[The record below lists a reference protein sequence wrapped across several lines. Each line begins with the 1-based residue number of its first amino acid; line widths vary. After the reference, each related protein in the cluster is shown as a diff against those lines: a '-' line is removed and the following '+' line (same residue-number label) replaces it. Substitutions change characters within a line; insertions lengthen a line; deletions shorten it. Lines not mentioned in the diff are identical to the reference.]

1 MSFDDEKQ
9 ALTFFYPSV
18 QLQPQA
24 FLGST
29 HLCRSLLLMYILS
42 MLSSSIR
49 QDSQKVSLDPI
60 GTNLYT
66 VYNSPLK
73 KLNGLKL
80 AWSYGFV
87 CFSGLR
93 SINSGT
99 VALGLWHG
107 RQMCRCRIAVVESSS
122 PNGSNHNL
130 LAFKVAVFHMCHTYA
145 AKRGIKSMNQ
155 FLVRQYGAAN
165 MSCVFLVHIERLS

>member
-80 AWSYGFV
+80 A
-87 CFSGLR
+87 
-93 SINSGT
+93 
-99 VALGLWHG
+99 
-107 RQMCRCRIAVVESSS
+107 
-122 PNGSNHNL
+122 
-130 LAFKVAVFHMCHTYA
+130 
-145 AKRGIKSMNQ
+145 
-155 FLVRQYGAAN
+155 
-165 MSCVFLVHIERLS
+165 